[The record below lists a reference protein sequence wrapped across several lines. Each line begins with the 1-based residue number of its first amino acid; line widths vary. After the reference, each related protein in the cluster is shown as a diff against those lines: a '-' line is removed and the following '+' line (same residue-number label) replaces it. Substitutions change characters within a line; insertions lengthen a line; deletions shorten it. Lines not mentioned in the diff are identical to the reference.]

1 MKNPT
6 PKIRDMSA
14 INRRKFI
21 GESATGIASV
31 ALLSQF
37 PFADQAFGETSKQKL
52 PIGFQ
57 VYTIREMLVKDFAGT
72 LKMMKKIGYQG
83 VEMCSPAGYISSG
96 FEPLVKMKPEDMR
109 MIMSDNGLSC
119 VSSHF
124 TFDELKNNLDER
136 IEFAHKLG
144 LTQMIC
150 SSFWLPKGAA
160 MGDWL
165 KSVDQL
171 NEIGLKTK
179 HTGLQMGF
187 HNHHMEFEKIDG
199 ELIYDTLLKH
209 FDPEMVKMQ
218 FQVAVISVGYKA
230 ATYFLKYPG
239 RFISSHLSDWSTD
252 LNKQVAIG
260 EGIVD
265 WKAFFDAAKMCGL
278 KNFYVEMDM
287 DKFAD
292 SAKFIQAL

>member
-1 MKNPT
+1 
-6 PKIRDMSA
+6 MSA
-14 INRRKFI
+14 INRRRFI
-21 GESATGIASV
+21 GKSAAGLASV

-37 PFADQAFGETSKQKL
+37 PFAEQAFGETSMQKL
-52 PIGFQ
+52 PVGFQ

-72 LKMMKKIGYQG
+72 LKMMKNIGYQG

-96 FEPLVKMKPEDMR
+96 FEPLVGMKPEDMR
-109 MIMSDNGLSC
+109 MIMADNGLSC

-124 TFDELKNNLDER
+124 TFDELKNNLYER

-150 SSFWLPKGAA
+150 SSFWLPKGAT
-160 MGDWL
+160 MNDWL

-179 HTGLQMGF
+179 HAGLQMGF
-187 HNHHMEFEKIDG
+187 HNHHMEFEKIEG
-199 ELIYDTLLKH
+199 ELIYDALLKY
-209 FDPEMVKMQ
+209 FDPELVKMQ
-218 FQVAVISVGYKA
+218 FQVAVVSIGYQA

-239 RFISSHLSDWSTD
+239 RFISSHLSDWSSD
-252 LNKQVAIG
+252 KNNQVAIG
-260 EGIVD
+260 KGIVD
-265 WKAFFDAAKMCGL
+265 WKAFFETAKVGGL

-287 DKFAD
+287 DKFAE
-292 SAKFIQAL
+292 SAKFIKAL

>member
-1 MKNPT
+1 MN
-6 PKIRDMSA
+6 A

-21 GESATGIASV
+21 GNTAAGLASV

-37 PFADQAFGETSKQKL
+37 PFAEQAFGETSMQKL
-52 PIGFQ
+52 PVGFQ

-72 LKMMKKIGYQG
+72 LKMMKNLGYQG
-83 VEMCSPAGYISSG
+83 VEMCSPSGYISSG

-109 MIMSDNGLSC
+109 KILSDNGLSC

-124 TFDELKNNLDER
+124 TFDELINNLNER
-136 IEFAHKLG
+136 IEFSHRLG

-150 SSFWLPKGAA
+150 SSFWLPKGAT
-160 MGDWL
+160 MSDWL

-179 HTGLQMGF
+179 HAGLQMGF
-187 HNHHMEFEKIDG
+187 HNHHMEFEKIGG
-199 ELIYDTLLKH
+199 ELIYDALLTH
-209 FDPEMVKMQ
+209 FDPELVKMQ
-218 FQVAVISVGYKA
+218 FQVAVISVGYQA

-239 RFISSHLSDWSTD
+239 RFISSHLSDWSSD
-252 LNKQVAIG
+252 QNKQVAIG
-260 EGIVD
+260 QGIVD
-265 WKAFFDAAKMCGL
+265 WKAFFKAAKIGGL

-292 SAKFIQAL
+292 SASFIKSL

>member
-1 MKNPT
+1 
-6 PKIRDMSA
+6 MSA

-21 GESATGIASV
+21 GKSAAGLASV

-37 PFADQAFGETSKQKL
+37 PFAEQALGETSKHKL
-52 PIGFQ
+52 PVGFQ

-72 LKMMKKIGYQG
+72 LKMMKSIGYQG
-83 VEMCSPAGYISSG
+83 AEMCSPAGYISSG

-109 MIMSDNGLSC
+109 KTMSDNGLTC

-150 SSFWLPKGAA
+150 SSFWLPKGAT
-160 MGDWL
+160 MSDWL

-179 HTGLQMGF
+179 HAGLQMGF

-199 ELIYDTLLKH
+199 ELIYDALLKH
-209 FDPEMVKMQ
+209 FDPELVKMQ
-218 FQVAVISVGYKA
+218 FQVAVISVGYQA
-230 ATYFLKYPG
+230 ATYFTKYPG
-239 RFISSHLSDWSTD
+239 RFISSHLSDWSSNQ
-252 LNKQVAIG
+252 NKQVAIG
-260 EGIVD
+260 QGIVD
-265 WKAFFDAAKMCGL
+265 WKAFFEAAKVGGL

-287 DKFAD
+287 DKFAA
-292 SAKFIQAL
+292 SAKFIKAL

>member
-1 MKNPT
+1 MN
-6 PKIRDMSA
+6 A

-21 GESATGIASV
+21 EKGAAGLASV

-37 PFADQAFGETSKQKL
+37 PFAEQTFGKTLNQKL
-52 PIGFQ
+52 PVGFQ

-72 LKMMKKIGYQG
+72 LKMMKNIGYQG

-109 MIMSDNGLSC
+109 MIMSENGLSC

-124 TFDELKNNLDER
+124 TFDELKNNLNER

-144 LTQMIC
+144 LKQMIC
-150 SSFWLPKGAA
+150 SSFWLPKGAT
-160 MGDWL
+160 MTDWL

-171 NEIGLKTK
+171 NDIGSKTK
-179 HTGLQMGF
+179 HAGLQMGF

-199 ELIYDTLLKH
+199 ELIYDALLKH
-209 FDPEMVKMQ
+209 FDPELVKMQ
-218 FQVAVISVGYKA
+218 FQVAVVSIGYQA
-230 ATYFLKYPG
+230 ANYFLKYPG
-239 RFISSHLSDWSTD
+239 RFISSHLSDWSSEK
-252 LNKQVAIG
+252 NNQVSIG
-260 EGIVD
+260 QGIVD
-265 WKAFFDAAKMCGL
+265 WMAFFEAAKVGGL

-292 SAKFIQAL
+292 SAKFIENL